1 VPDDPYPTSQ
11 YVLWAYRLLLGREP
25 EDPAAVK
32 AYPETSRLAVVNRF
46 ITSPEFRANGLED
59 IRPPHRRYMVELDNG
74 LRFWLLSGDQYV
86 SPAIAT
92 GDYESVETA
101 FVRRHVTSGMA
112 VVDIGANL
120 GWFTTH
126 LALLVGAKGRVDAF
140 EPRSDLMDLLTKTVA
155 ENGLTNVTT
164 HNFALASQNA
174 DGQVIWSTHDVN
186 PGGTNLVSSD
196 FVAPGITAQPVAV
209 RTLDT
214 CISHRVD
221 FIKLDVEGSE
231 LLVFKGAERILAQDR
246 PLILVELN
254 PSNLMRTSGVSASEF
269 GRYVEKWD
277 YCLYGLAA
285 DGSCEK
291 QLSNFELSAIQ
302 TLMNVAMLPK
312 ERAEFTAAG

>member
-1 VPDDPYPTSQ
+1 V
-11 YVLWAYRLLLGREP
+11 E
-25 EDPAAVK
+25 
-32 AYPETSRLAVVNRF
+32 AYPESSRLTVVNRF

-59 IRPPHRRYMVELDNG
+59 VRPPHRRYMVELDNG

-92 GDYESVETA
+92 GDYESIETA
-101 FVRRHVTSGMA
+101 FVKRYVRPGMA
-112 VVDIGANL
+112 VIDGGANL

-126 LALLVGAKGRVDAF
+126 LALLVGGKGRVDAF
-140 EPRSDLMDLLTKTVA
+140 EPRSDLMDLLNKTVA

-174 DGQVIWSTHDVN
+174 DGQVIWSVHDVN
-186 PGGTNLVSSD
+186 PGGTNLVPSD
-196 FVAPGITAQPVAV
+196 FVAPGITGQPIAV

-221 FIKLDVEGSE
+221 FIKIDVEGSE
-231 LLVFKGAERILAQDR
+231 LLVFKGAQRILAQDR
-246 PLILVELN
+246 PLILVEIN
-254 PSNLMRTSGVSASEF
+254 PSNLMRTSGVSAAEF
-269 GRYVEKWD
+269 GGYVENWG

-285 DGSCEK
+285 DGSCEN
-291 QLSNFELSAIQ
+291 QVSNSELSAIQ

-312 ERAEFTAAG
+312 ERGASCP